1 MRWTAR
7 ALGLLVLASLAWT
20 VRELRLQAFASHL
33 GSQRYQDIYYLPPAN
48 WLPLLSL
55 GFRDALA
62 DLIWCRSLVY
72 FGEELGQRG
81 AVKFVFD
88 YTDAVIA
95 LDPDFK
101 HAYRWA
107 AVAAVSRPVD
117 FSFAESMRG
126 GSYLKRAIERW
137 PGDGELHWEYGA
149 LLRFEVAPMLPPGK
163 EKERLLGLAA
173 PHLTIASR
181 LGAGPPWLALN
192 SATLLERL
200 GQTEQAIRHL
210 EEVFGTVQD
219 ERTKREIAA
228 RLAALRSQAFV
239 EALHTANAQFER
251 SRTENFPYLSPGLF
265 MLLGPR
271 VDTQWLDL
279 VAHRYLPAAQEPSE
293 AAEPDEEAQA
303 AAPAAG
309 PGDHD

>member
-1 MRWTAR
+1 MRWTVR
-7 ALGLLVLASLAWT
+7 ALGLLLLLSLAWGA
-20 VRELRLQAFASHL
+20 RELRLRAFASHH
-33 GSQRYQDIYYLPPAN
+33 GSQRYEDIYYLPPAH
-48 WLPLLSL
+48 WMPLLSL

-62 DLIWCRSLVY
+62 DLVWCRSLVY

-107 AVAAVSRPVD
+107 AVASVSRPVD
-117 FSFAESMRG
+117 FSMAEAMRG
-126 GSYLKRAIERW
+126 ASYLERAIERW

-149 LLRFEVAPMLPPGK
+149 LLRFEVAPMLSPGE
-163 EKERLLGLAA
+163 EKERLLVLAA
-173 PHLTIASR
+173 PHLTTAAR

-219 ERTKREIAA
+219 ERTKRQIAA
-228 RLAALRSQAFV
+228 RLTALRSQAFV
-239 EALHTANAQFER
+239 EALRTANAQFER
-251 SRTENFPYLSPGLF
+251 SRSENFPYLSPGLF
-265 MLLGPR
+265 MLVGPKI
-271 VDTQWLDL
+271 DAQWPELL
-279 VAHRYLPAAQEPSE
+279 ERHFLP
-293 AAEPDEEAQA
+293 EAQA
-303 AAPAAG
+303 PSEPEPDGEAEQAVPG
-309 PGDHD
+309 SSPGDNG